1 MLIVKETMHLCRKGV
16 PKKSLYLPINFA
28 VNPKLYYKNKVKIE
42 KKKDALCRIVR
53 RHKSY
58 RKYKNKHY
66 KEMTIIIILMCF
78 LPHFKKMNFEVR
90 HA

>member
-42 KKKDALCRIVR
+42 KKDALCRIVR
-53 RHKSY
+53 RYKSY

-78 LPHFKKMNFEVR
+78 LPHLKKNEL
-90 HA
+90 

>member
-42 KKKDALCRIVR
+42 KKKMLFA
-53 RHKSY
+53 
-58 RKYKNKHY
+58 
-66 KEMTIIIILMCF
+66 E
-78 LPHFKKMNFEVR
+78 
-90 HA
+90 